1 MKCQCVVDLSFR
13 YTWAVFQ
20 IELLSSGLS
29 LSSESQSNAADK
41 RLLDSLRQGLATEF
55 PNPER
60 IGCPGNALV
69 KGIAQGK
76 VPLIE
81 AEPWLDHLGSCSPCF
96 REFKEFRRQAA
107 TQRRRVLTL
116 VATAAVLLFA
126 VGGWLLVRARRSA
139 EATDTAVLDLRER
152 SVARGQT
159 SSETGHAPLEIPRT
173 AKHLVL
179 DLPIGSKEG
188 PYDVGLLTETGDQIL
203 RTTGMAQLHDHI
215 TELQVDVDLRSV
227 RPGAYSLGVRQPS
240 LEWTRYP
247 IRVF

>member
-1 MKCQCVVDLSFR
+1 MKCQCVVRLSFS
-13 YTWAVFQ
+13 YTWADFQ
-20 IELLSSGLS
+20 IELLASGLS
-29 LSSESQSNAADK
+29 LRSESQSNAADK
-41 RLLDSLRQGLATEF
+41 RLLDILRQGLATEF

-60 IGCPGNALV
+60 IGCPGDALL

-76 VPLIE
+76 VSLTE

-96 REFKEFRRQAA
+96 REFKEFRRQSAI
-107 TQRRRVLTL
+107 QRRRVLTW

-126 VGGWLLVRARRSA
+126 VGGWLWVRARHSVQTT
-139 EATDTAVLDLRER
+139 ETAVFDLRER
-152 SVARGQT
+152 SVARGQNP
-159 SSETGHAPLEIPRT
+159 SDTGQAPLEIPRT

-188 PYDVGLLTETGDQIL
+188 PYDVGLITNTGDELL
-203 RTTGMAQLHDHI
+203 RARGMAELHDHI
-215 TELQVDVDLRSV
+215 TDLRVDVDLSGV
-227 RPGAYSLGVRQPS
+227 QAGAYSLGLRQAG